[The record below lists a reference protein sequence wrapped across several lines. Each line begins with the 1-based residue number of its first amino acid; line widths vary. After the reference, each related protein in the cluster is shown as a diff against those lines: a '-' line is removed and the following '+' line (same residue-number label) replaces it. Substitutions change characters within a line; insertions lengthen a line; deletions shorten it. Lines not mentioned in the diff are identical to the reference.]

1 MIPKGGLQNIQER
14 TVDGASQDAALFG
27 LIALKLGDG
36 HMTAQ
41 HVVLPLLMYVS
52 CFIIHCQPRVI
63 IDSSA
68 RRRRGKT

>member
-14 TVDGASQDAALFG
+14 TVDGGQPRMPLLFG

-63 IDSSA
+63 IDSSE
-68 RRRRGKT
+68 GKRKT